1 MPDAAPPTSEDA
13 LKADDA
19 SFTTVE
25 ELVRRQ
31 LSRALGGIR
40 GTAEGAVPTLG
51 FTVTWIAGH
60 QLRLALGVSL
70 GLAIVLLLVRLVQR
84 STVQFVLN
92 SLVGIT
98 VAAVFALRSGR
109 AEDAFLPGLI
119 YNTVYALGLSASALT
134 RWPLVGFMIGA
145 VTGDPTG
152 WRRDPQLVALCTKL
166 TWLLAVPCFIRVVVQ
181 YPLWAA
187 GEAGWLGVA
196 KLSMGWPLQ
205 IAAFAAMIWVLN
217 RDRTP
222 VAVPSRST

>member
-51 FTVTWIAGH
+51 F
-60 QLRLALGVSL
+60 SL

-134 RWPLVGFMIGA
+134 RWPLDGFMIGA

-152 WRRDPQLVALCTKL
+152 WRRDPQL
-166 TWLLAVPCFIRVVVQ
+166 
-181 YPLWAA
+181 
-187 GEAGWLGVA
+187 
-196 KLSMGWPLQ
+196 
-205 IAAFAAMIWVLN
+205 
-217 RDRTP
+217 
-222 VAVPSRST
+222 